1 MPDET
6 IRQTAEQDADPRV
19 DLAVQRTELA
29 EDRTLLA
36 WIRTS
41 MALMG
46 TGVAFD
52 KGVQYFSSRKGR
64 RRNRV
69 RAERALHG
77 FVLHSHQY
85 SAACLCS
92 LAVPEDAFCSRPHQ
106 GRKSSA
112 LSGNRLCLCS
122 RHIPRGRHSYSFG
135 HLELR

>member
-52 KGVQYFSSRKGR
+52 KGVQYFHESRLATGTAF
-64 RRNRV
+64 V
-69 RAERALHG
+69 QSGHFMGLSFTLISTLLLV
-77 FVLHSHQY
+77 FVLWQHLRTLSV
-85 SAACLCS
+85 
-92 LAVPEDAFCSRPHQ
+92 LARIKGVKAPRFPVTAFASVLVIFL
-106 GRKSSA
+106 GVAILVVLVIS
-112 LSGNRLCLCS
+112 N
-122 RHIPRGRHSYSFG
+122 
-135 HLELR
+135 